1 MYQPPTSFKE
11 LHGLIEGPP
20 PISLTPIIKQLGL
33 EVYFA
38 PLNHGVSGKLIS
50 NKFLPQGF
58 KGGKSGWTILV
69 NSSDSP
75 RRARFTVA
83 HEIGHFLLHKDI
95 ASQYGR
101 IVDDAHYRSEQIS
114 DFRESEANRFAADL
128 LMPWNLIKQTVETP
142 EITSVEQMAD
152 LFEVSKVA
160 MAIRLGVEA

>member
-1 MYQPPTSFKE
+1 MYQAPQSFQEIK
-11 LHGLIEGPP
+11 GLLEGSP
-20 PISLTPIIKQLGL
+20 PIALPPIIQRLGL

-38 PLNHGVSGKLIS
+38 PLNDGVSGKLLS
-50 NKFLPQGF
+50 NKLLP
-58 KGGKSGWTILV
+58 KGLAGGSSGWTILI
-69 NSSDSP
+69 NASEHP
-75 RRARFTVA
+75 RRSRFTIA

-128 LMPWNLIKQTVETP
+128 LMPWPQIKAHIDRP
-142 EITSVEQMAD
+142 DITSVEQMAD
-152 LFEVSKVA
+152 LFQVSKIA